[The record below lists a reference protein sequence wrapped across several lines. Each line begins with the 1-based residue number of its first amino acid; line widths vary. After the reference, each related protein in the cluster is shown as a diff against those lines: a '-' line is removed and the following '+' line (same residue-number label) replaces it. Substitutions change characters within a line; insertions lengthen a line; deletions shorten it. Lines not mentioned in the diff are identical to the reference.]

1 MNFKIKFGFSTLLV
15 LFFSLNCALAQQAKQ
30 APEKIAAPVTST
42 EYEELKKDW
51 DEFQAKA
58 EIRSNRVNQKP
69 ALETAYNELIER
81 VEFICEGIQPE
92 EKSPKKAVAT
102 QLTTPVKPKKDQV
115 SAMK

>member
-1 MNFKIKFGFSTLLV
+1 MNFKIKFGFSTLLA
-15 LFFSLNCALAQQAKQ
+15 LLFSLNCALAQQAKQ
-30 APEKIAAPVTST
+30 APEKITAPVTPKA
-42 EYEELKKDW
+42 YEELKKDW

-81 VEFICEGIQPE
+81 VELICEDIQPE
-92 EKSPKKAVAT
+92 ANLLKKAMAT
-102 QLTTPVKPKKDQV
+102 ELTTPVKPKKEQV

>member
-15 LFFSLNCALAQQAKQ
+15 LLFSLNCALAQQAKQ

-42 EYEELKKDW
+42 EYEDLKKDW

-92 EKSPKKAVAT
+92 EKSPKKAMAT
-102 QLTTPVKPKKDQV
+102 QLTTPVKPKKEQV